1 MEHMKNKE
9 KPDLWAIERAAW
21 AEGFSPVAGT
31 DEAGRGPL
39 AGPVF
44 AAAVILPPEAD
55 IPGLNDSKKLTPARR
70 EALFGLITERA
81 AAYGIASASVEEI
94 EELNILHAAQ
104 LAMRRA
110 VAALG
115 VRPGLLLI
123 DGNYSDGFGMPER
136 TIVKGDALSASVAA
150 ASILAKVARDR
161 LMTEYAETYPL
172 YGFEKHKGYPTAAH
186 YDAIRAHGVTPIH
199 RPGFLKKFYETDGK

>member
-1 MEHMKNKE
+1 MKSNK
-9 KPDLWAIERAAW
+9 PTDLWIYERAAW

-44 AAAVILPPEAD
+44 AAAVILPPEID
-55 IPGLNDSKKLTPARR
+55 IPGLNDSKKLTEAKR
-70 EALFGLITERA
+70 EALFPVITEKA
-81 AAYGIASASVEEI
+81 LAYAIAEASVEEI

-110 VAALG
+110 VEALSIK
-115 VRPGLLLI
+115 PGILLI
-123 DGNYSDGFGMPER
+123 DGNYSDGFGLPEK
-136 TIVKGDALSASVAA
+136 TIVKGDSLSASIAA

-161 LMTEYAETYPL
+161 KMIEYAKEYPD
-172 YGFEKHKGYPTAAH
+172 YGFEKHKGYPTEAH
-186 YDAIRAHGVTPIH
+186 YAAIREHGVTPIH
-199 RPGFLKKFYETDGK
+199 RLSFLKKIH

>member
-1 MEHMKNKE
+1 MKST
-9 KPDLWAIERAAW
+9 KPTDLWIYERAAW

-44 AAAVILPPEAD
+44 AAAVILPPEID
-55 IPGLNDSKKLTPARR
+55 IPGLNDSKKLTEAKR
-70 EALFGLITERA
+70 EALFPVITEKA
-81 AAYGIASASVEEI
+81 LAYAIAEASVEEI

-110 VAALG
+110 VEALPIK
-115 VRPGLLLI
+115 PGILLI
-123 DGNYSDGFGMPER
+123 DGNYSDGFGLPEK
-136 TIVKGDALSASVAA
+136 TIVKGDSLSASIAA

-161 LMTEYAETYPL
+161 KMIEYAKEYPD
-172 YGFEKHKGYPTAAH
+172 YGFEKHKGYPTEAH
-186 YDAIRAHGVTPIH
+186 YAAIREHGVTPIH
-199 RPGFLKKFYETDGK
+199 RLSFLKKIH

>member
-1 MEHMKNKE
+1 MKST
-9 KPDLWAIERAAW
+9 KPTDLWIYERAAW

-44 AAAVILPPEAD
+44 AAAVILPPEID
-55 IPGLNDSKKLTPARR
+55 IPGLNDSKKLTEAKR
-70 EALFGLITERA
+70 EALFPVITEKTL
-81 AAYGIASASVEEI
+81 AYAIAEASVEEI

-110 VAALG
+110 VEALPIK
-115 VRPGLLLI
+115 PGILLI
-123 DGNYSDGFGMPER
+123 DGNYSDGFGLPEK
-136 TIVKGDALSASVAA
+136 TIVKGDSLSASIAA

-161 LMTEYAETYPL
+161 KMIEYAKEYPD
-172 YGFEKHKGYPTAAH
+172 YGFEKHKGYPTEAH
-186 YDAIRAHGVTPIH
+186 YAAIREHGVTPIH
-199 RPGFLKKFYETDGK
+199 RLSFLKKIH

>member
-1 MEHMKNKE
+1 MK
-9 KPDLWAIERAAW
+9 PTDLWIYERAAW

-44 AAAVILPPEAD
+44 AAAVILPPEID
-55 IPGLNDSKKLTPARR
+55 IPGLNDSKKLTEAKR
-70 EALFGLITERA
+70 EALFPVITEKA
-81 AAYGIASASVEEI
+81 LGYAIAEASVEEI

-110 VAALG
+110 VEALPIK
-115 VRPGLLLI
+115 PGILLI
-123 DGNYSDGFGMPER
+123 DGNYSDGFGLPEK
-136 TIVKGDALSASVAA
+136 TIVKGDSLSASIAA

-161 LMTEYAETYPL
+161 KMIEYAKEYPD
-172 YGFEKHKGYPTAAH
+172 YGFEKHKGYPTEAH
-186 YDAIRAHGVTPIH
+186 YAAIREHGVTPIH
-199 RPGFLKKFYETDGK
+199 RLSFLKKIH